1 MSLQAKANKSMGKLA
16 QLAAVKSARTDS
28 FVYVPADAAYKAAR
42 ILLRVNLG
50 LAVGA
55 PPAASLEV
63 LATVLRGLRRAS
75 PLGRILI
82 IDHICPSSA
91 AERVFERLG
100 LAERLD
106 EEMRFAPSDG
116 LLTKPYG
123 PLQAPAYLD
132 EFDCVVS
139 LTGWGM
145 EGGQVRGALDS
156 LYGLARCDDPY
167 PRGEDEARH
176 QVVYDH
182 LAPHIDDWIVEL
194 PRAPK
199 REGQVVWGRDGLA
212 VEEAACRLAGVP
224 APPYVAALRANRS

>member
-1 MSLQAKANKSMGKLA
+1 MGKLA
-16 QLAAVKSARTDS
+16 QLAAVKSAKTET

-55 PPAASLEV
+55 PPAATLEV
-63 LATVLRGLRRAS
+63 LAAVLRGLRRAS

-82 IDHICPSSA
+82 MDRICPSSS

-116 LLTKPYG
+116 LLTKSYG
-123 PLQAPAYLD
+123 PLQAPAYLE

-139 LTGWGM
+139 LSGWGM
-145 EGGQVRGALDS
+145 EHGQVRGALDS
-156 LYGLARCDDPY
+156 LYGLARCEDSY
-167 PRGEDEARH
+167 PRGEGEAQH
-176 QVVYDH
+176 GVVYDH
-182 LAPHIDDWIVEL
+182 LAPHVDDWIVEL

-199 REGQVVWGRDGLA
+199 REGLVVWGKDGLA
-212 VEEAACRLAGVP
+212 VEETACRLAGVP
-224 APPYVAALRANRS
+224 TPPYVAALRANRS